1 MTDSTLPSDAADS
14 STEGWV
20 SVFEAATDYEAD
32 LVRDRLG
39 ADGIPA
45 VVHSQRD
52 HAFNLTVTDLAR
64 VRVMVPPDR
73 AGEAS
78 ALVAMPPV
86 SDADLDAQALAAD
99 PLAPDAYDASLEA
112 GLDSGA
118 ERISFDVPG
127 DAADTPGLDAATGT
141 AGADPNDVPGQPV
154 L

>member
-1 MTDSTLPSDAADS
+1 MSDPTLPSDATAA

-39 ADGIPA
+39 AEGIPA
-45 VVHSQRD
+45 IVHSQRD

-64 VRVMVPPDR
+64 VRVMVPPSH
-73 AGEAS
+73 AAEAS

-99 PLAPDAYDASLEA
+99 PLAPDAYEASFEA

-118 ERISFDVPG
+118 ESISFDVPG
-127 DAADTPGLDAATGT
+127 DAADAPGPDAAP
-141 AGADPNDVPGQPV
+141 GADLADRDDVPGRPV